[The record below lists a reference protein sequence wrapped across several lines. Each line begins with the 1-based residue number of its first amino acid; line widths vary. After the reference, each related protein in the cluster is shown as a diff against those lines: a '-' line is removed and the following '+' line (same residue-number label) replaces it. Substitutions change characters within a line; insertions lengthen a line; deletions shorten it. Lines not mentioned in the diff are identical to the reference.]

1 MTILSVAAINGGV
14 GKTTLSVNIAI
25 ALALKGKS
33 IWLIDADHQASASQA
48 LANRAGSEVEP
59 SIATAHYVDKDQLKA
74 QLRLMSSKFDYVV
87 IDCGGG
93 GGGGD
98 GPILRTALV
107 HSDIVLVPFQPRSID
122 VWALAGIAQNISE
135 IQDVKA
141 LQAFAVLNMADVQGK
156 DNKEAADAVGDF
168 PNLRFLDTPIRRRKA
183 FANALGEGLSVL
195 EHEPADSKARAELEA
210 LVNAVFHL

>member
-1 MTILSVAAINGGV
+1 MTILSVAAIKGGV

-25 ALALKGKS
+25 ALALKGKTV
-33 IWLIDADHQASASQA
+33 WLIDADHQASASQA
-48 LANRAGSEVEP
+48 LANRAGAEVEP

-74 QLRLMSSKFDYVV
+74 QLRLMSPKFDYVV
-87 IDCGGG
+87 IDC
-93 GGGGD
+93 GGGD

-141 LQAFAVLNMADVQGK
+141 LQAFAVLNMADVAGK
-156 DNKEAADAVGDF
+156 DNKEAADAVADF
-168 PNLRFLDTPIRRRKA
+168 PNLKFLDTPIRRRKA

-195 EHEPADSKARAELEA
+195 EHEPADSKARAELA
-210 LVNAVFHL
+210 GLVNAVFHI

>member
-1 MTILSVAAINGGV
+1 M
-14 GKTTLSVNIAI
+14 
-25 ALALKGKS
+25 
-33 IWLIDADHQASASQA
+33 
-48 LANRAGSEVEP
+48 EP

-74 QLRLMSSKFDYVV
+74 QLRLMSPKFDYVV
-87 IDCGGG
+87 IDC
-93 GGGGD
+93 GGGD

-141 LQAFAVLNMADVQGK
+141 LQAFAVLNMADVAGK
-156 DNKEAADAVGDF
+156 DNKEAADAAADF
-168 PNLRFLDTPIRRRKA
+168 PNLKFLDTPIRRRKV

-195 EHEPADSKARAELEA
+195 EHEPADSKARAELSD
-210 LVNAVFHL
+210 LVNAVFHI